1 MKYKECI
8 KIVGIKTVILYEFFY
23 ILEIIINLPYLILR
37 GVAII
42 LSNFLEIFI
51 IIFEKLQEFL
61 AYIFDK
67 NRIINL
73 SKLNK
78 KIDSFRINTI
88 KTLLKYNK
96 RNKWRRVN
104 N

>member
-8 KIVGIKTVILYEFFY
+8 KVVGIKTVILYELLYF
-23 ILEIIINLPYLILR
+23 LEIIINLPYLFLR
-37 GVAII
+37 GIAII

-51 IIFEKLQEFL
+51 IIFEKLQGLL

-88 KTLLKYNK
+88 KTLLKYSK
-96 RNKWRRVN
+96 EKKWEVK
-104 N
+104 

>member
-1 MKYKECI
+1 LKYKECI